1 VKKIGVS
8 IVEDLPEVR
17 QELERIVNS
26 SEEFVL
32 LSSYENSE
40 DCLKEIKDLH
50 PDVVIMDI
58 NLPGMDGIECIKKG
72 VSLSPASQF
81 IMFTIFENSDKVFDA
96 LEAGANGY
104 LLKNTPPD
112 KIVEALKEIHEGG
125 APMSAHIARRVVSS
139 FQSKKEITNAE
150 INLLSTRE
158 QEILEQLA
166 KGFLY
171 KEIAAKL
178 GITTGTVRQHIHHI
192 YEKLHVQNRTEA
204 INKVY
209 GKS

>member
-1 VKKIGVS
+1 MKKIGIS

-17 QELERIVNS
+17 MELERIVNS
-26 SEEFVL
+26 AEEFVL
-32 LSSYENSE
+32 LAAYENAE
-40 DCLKEIKDLH
+40 DCLKEIKELH
-50 PDVVIMDI
+50 PDIVIMDI
-58 NLPGMDGIECIKKG
+58 NLPRMDGIECIKKAKL
-72 VSLSPASQF
+72 LSPDAQF

-96 LEAGANGY
+96 LEAGATGY

-112 KIVEALKEIHEGG
+112 KIIESLKELHEGG
-125 APMSAHIARRVVSS
+125 APMSSHIARRVVGS
-139 FQSKKEITNAE
+139 FQKKETVNAE
-150 INLLSTRE
+150 VNLLTTRE
-158 QEILEQLA
+158 KEILEQLA

-178 GITTGTVRQHIHHI
+178 KISVGTVRQHIHHI

-209 GKS
+209 GKP